1 MCVCVC
7 VCVCECV
14 CVCVCMLVCV
24 CVRACMWIALCTHY
38 VTMYLSTYICC
49 FCVLPYTSGISPVFP
64 CSLPSTALSCT
75 QPNMIYCSELDQC
88 SLLTAP
94 HLCRHCPLHLFYCPT
109 TDSCLPSEQQCCSAM
124 ENYCDVLASCLP
136 NNGRC
141 ELPNVA
147 PRVEQSLFLAEVVMS
162 FDEDTIYSSDGYVV
176 GLLLSSD
183 NETATDSQGE
193 ELGVAITE
201 VQDVSLSLGE
211 WQFATCRD
219 SVGDTFGT
227 CRYLTSPWQLLPS
240 RIDQSNAFLL
250 PPDSRLRFVR
260 KTLELE
266 GAIWLRV
273 KLWDGNKDGYLS
285 PEQNL
290 TRSETPHFES
300 TLPFTANGAFSEETS
315 LVALLL
321 YPETTQPE
329 FPDVGVA
336 VQLSAIN
343 EEEIP
348 LYNKGNV
355 LRDVIGSV
363 QLTDL
368 PVINDFIIGGF
379 PSVPPQ
385 LNISHYQA
393 LLPSNIIDGYFEAVS
408 KANPPRKARAYAR
421 AMNQS
426 PGVALSFDPPT
437 DSTTGRWQ
445 VSGSTSAFDWT
456 YLDDVIDESSVVLLN
471 LSALVRFTP
480 SKDFHGK
487 VSVRLQPWDGFW
499 NDTIATVTPDNY
511 IVASSLSNQSLSLNS
526 VVRAE
531 LEVLSVEEAP
541 IILERF
547 FELDPLPYSILYNYA
562 RLFTL
567 EIEQPVDVLRQD
579 QGTIAQ
585 LLQVALGHAVNLKR
599 FVPTSATRCVLCA
612 TSTVAC
618 THIWENYVGHA
629 VQ

>member
-1 MCVCVC
+1 
-7 VCVCECV
+7 
-14 CVCVCMLVCV
+14 
-24 CVRACMWIALCTHY
+24 
-38 VTMYLSTYICC
+38 
-49 FCVLPYTSGISPVFP
+49 
-64 CSLPSTALSCT
+64 
-75 QPNMIYCSELDQC
+75 
-88 SLLTAP
+88 
-94 HLCRHCPLHLFYCPT
+94 
-109 TDSCLPSEQQCCSAM
+109 M
-124 ENYCDVLASCLP
+124 EYYCDALTSCLP
-136 NNGRC
+136 NGARC

-162 FDEDTIYSSDGYVV
+162 FDENTIYNSDGYVV

-183 NETATDSQGE
+183 NETAIDSQGE
-193 ELGVAITE
+193 ELGIAITE

-219 SVGDTFGT
+219 SVGDMFGT

-240 RIDQSNAFLL
+240 QIDQSNAFLL
-250 PPDSRLRFVR
+250 PSDSRLRFVR

-266 GAIWLRV
+266 GAIWLRI

-285 PEQNL
+285 SAQNL
-290 TRSETPHFES
+290 TRSEMPHFES
-300 TLPFTANGAFSEETS
+300 TLPFNANGAFSEETS

-336 VQLSAIN
+336 VQLSTIN

-348 LYNKGNV
+348 LYNKGNI
-355 LRDVIGSV
+355 LRDVVGNV
-363 QLTDL
+363 QLTEL
-368 PVINDFIIGGF
+368 PVVNDLIIGGF

-385 LNISHYQA
+385 LNISHYQS
-393 LLPSNIIDGYFEAVS
+393 LLPSNIIDGYFEAVA
-408 KANPPRKARAYAR
+408 KVNPSRKARAYAR

-426 PGVALSFDPPT
+426 PGVALSFGPPT
-437 DSTTGRWQ
+437 DSTAGRWQ
-445 VSGSTSAFDWT
+445 VSGSGSAFDWT
-456 YLDDVIDESSVVLLN
+456 YLDDIIDEKSLVLLN
-471 LSALVRFTP
+471 LSTLVRFAP

-487 VSVRLQPWDGFW
+487 VSISLQPWDGFW
-499 NDTIATVTPDNY
+499 NDTIAAVTPGNNY
-511 IVASSLSNQSLSLNS
+511 IVTLSLSNQSLSLNS

-541 IILERF
+541 IILKRS
-547 FELDPLPYSILYNYA
+547 FELDPLPYSILYNYT

-567 EIEQPVDVLRQD
+567 EIEQPVGLLRQD

-612 TSTVAC
+612 TSNSS
-618 THIWENYVGHA
+618 THIWED
-629 VQ
+629 